1 VCTSCLGRLL
11 APKEWLRNGTS
22 ANRKIFTAVPSPGDV
37 IDKFLLLPVAS
48 GDLENAEILND
59 YLRLS
64 SDRGRS
70 RCDSVDTVLD
80 YSRPANCWIRVLQL
94 FVRVIDDVQKCVRLS
109 VGSHR

>member
-1 VCTSCLGRLL
+1 MCTSCPRRLL

-22 ANRKIFTAVPSPGDV
+22 ANRRIFTAVPSPGDV
-37 IDKFLLLPVAS
+37 INKFLLLPVAS
-48 GDLENAEILND
+48 GDLEKAEILND

-80 YSRPANCWIRVLQL
+80 YSRPANWIRVLQL

-109 VGSHR
+109 VSL